1 MGNHHQLFIL
11 PPWLHYQSINL
22 LTKILKGIVW
32 LPLGRYKR
40 VENHCTF
47 TSNIYKLWE
56 AIGDIPSQRYSLAAV
71 SQPDNRIG
79 LVGGENDRRKYSS
92 CDLL

>member
-1 MGNHHQLFIL
+1 MGHI
-11 PPWLHYQSINL
+11 Y
-22 LTKILKGIVW
+22 V
-32 LPLGRYKR
+32 LGR

-47 TSNIYKLWE
+47 TSDIYKLWE

-79 LVGGENDRRKYSS
+79 IVGGENDRRKYSNMYELARVT
-92 CDLL
+92 CCRKDNLLQNNCSYNS